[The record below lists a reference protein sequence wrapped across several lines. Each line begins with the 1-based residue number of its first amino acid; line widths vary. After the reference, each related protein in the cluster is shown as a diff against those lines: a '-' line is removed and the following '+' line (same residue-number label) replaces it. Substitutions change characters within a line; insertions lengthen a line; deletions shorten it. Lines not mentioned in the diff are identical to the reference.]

1 MAVYKRFNGKKVT
14 PKDKDW
20 DRGTWVVEFELRG
33 HRVHEAIPEAQNKR
47 QAEQA
52 ETSMRQA
59 IFDRKYN
66 KASGTV
72 RLLDFIDKEY
82 LPWARENKR
91 SFSDDEQRA
100 VRIKEFFG
108 NRLIRDVAQPLMVE
122 KFKSALR
129 KSDSKLKRPF
139 SPATVNRHLT
149 LLSGIFS
156 MACKNGLIESNPV
169 SKVKPLREPEP
180 RGRYLNQYAHDEE
193 ERLLNS
199 LAVYGEYMVTLASLD
214 LETGMRLG
222 ELLLARWEDV
232 NMLAREIFVRF
243 TKNGKSRTL
252 PLTERAVLLLTD
264 LRQGALPEDLIFDP
278 EKMGRR
284 RRQTMVV
291 FEKAVGEAGLDDF
304 TFHDLRRTFATRLRA
319 AGVHEYDI
327 ADLLGHST
335 TPGDTRASSVTR
347 GYARAVPQR
356 LRDAV
361 ELLEVGRRLAACP
374 PTAHQVASGT

>member
-1 MAVYKRFNGKKVT
+1 
-14 PKDKDW
+14 
-20 DRGTWVVEFELRG
+20 VVEFELRG

-52 ETSMRQA
+52 ETNIRQS

-66 KASGTV
+66 RASGTV
-72 RLLDFIDKEY
+72 RFVDFIDNEY
-82 LPWARENKR
+82 LPWAKENKR
-91 SFSDDEQRA
+91 SYRDDEQRA

-108 NRLIRDVAQPLMVE
+108 NRLIRDIAQPLLVE
-122 KFKSALR
+122 KFKSKLR
-129 KSDSKLKRPF
+129 KSDSKWERTF
-139 SPATVNRHLT
+139 SPSTVNRYLT

-156 MACKNGLIESNPV
+156 MACKNGIIESNPV
-169 SKVKPLREPEP
+169 SKVKLLKEPEP
-180 RGRYLNQYAHDEE
+180 RGRYLNQYGQDEE

-199 LAVYGEYMVTLASLD
+199 LAVSGEYMVAFTSLD
-214 LETGMRLG
+214 METGMRLG

-232 NMLAREIFVRF
+232 NMLAREIYVRF

-252 PLTERAVLLLTD
+252 PLTNRAVQLLTN
-264 LRQGALPEDLIFDP
+264 LRQDARLDELIFDP
-278 EKMGRR
+278 ERTGRR

-291 FEKAVGEAGLDDF
+291 FEKAVDEAGLDDF

-361 ELLEVGRRLAACP
+361 ELLEIGKRLASCP
-374 PTAHQVASGT
+374 PTAHQVASRA